1 MTGDDM
7 MTRISFLRYGLRCG
21 AFFLGLAA
29 AALAQ
34 AAEVGKVV
42 QLAPDATVSRDG
54 KNQALRQGVAVR
66 DTDVIATNATG
77 RVRILFNDKTALS
90 FGGNT
95 RVNLRDFA
103 GAQKTAFSARLLQS
117 AANSASNAIRE
128 QNPRGF
134 GGVRPTATAGKTGI
148 EGHPNSSANLVN
160 VKGSIGAG
168 LGYAFEFRVNLAK
181 GLIFQGKLSDGE
193 QNSGKAYRPDFSEGE
208 GEIDGSGW
216 RAHFTS
222 GSVLARDAAGVVK
235 HENWKITLSGS
246 DSLGALQNLSARG
259 GEVHV
264 TGFALLDEKGAPVL
278 EYTLK
283 GGAQASSGSS
293 VGGSSANG
301 PPKFY

>member
-1 MTGDDM
+1 MTGGDM

-21 AFFLGLAA
+21 AVFLGLVA
-29 AALAQ
+29 AALVQ

-42 QLAPDATVSRDG
+42 QLVPGATVSRDG
-54 KNQALRQGVAVR
+54 KTQSLQQNVAVR
-66 DTDVIATNATG
+66 DSDVIATDATG

-117 AANSASNAIRE
+117 AANSASNAIRG
-128 QNPRGF
+128 QNPGGF
-134 GGVRPTATAGKTGI
+134 GGVRPTATAGTTGMKDKKK
-148 EGHPNSSANLVN
+148 PSLVN

-168 LGYAFEFRVNLAK
+168 LGYTFEFRVNLTK
-181 GLIFQGKLSDGE
+181 GLIFQGNLSNGE
-193 QNSGKAYRPDFSEGE
+193 QNSGKAYRPSFSEGE

-216 RAHFTS
+216 RVHFTN
-222 GSVLARDAAGVVK
+222 GNVLARDAAGVAK

-246 DSLGALQNLSARG
+246 DSLGDLKKISMQG

-293 VGGSSANG
+293 VGSSANG
-301 PPKFY
+301 PPKLY